1 MSESSTTG
9 QGGTVTPGIEAGQE
23 TIDTLIR
30 HLETAKRVYAS
41 AEPGVHSVDGGVN
54 TLLTPDTIC
63 TLFYGTPGTFCPLLY
78 VHTS

>member
-1 MSESSTTG
+1 MSESSTAA
-9 QGGTVTPGIEAGQE
+9 QGGTVTPGNEAGLE

-41 AEPGVHSVDGGVN
+41 AEPGVQSVDDGVN

-63 TLFYGTPGTFCPLLY
+63 TLFYGTSGTFCPLFY
-78 VHTS
+78 IHTS